1 MCWPENSDPFAL
13 CRRVYIQN
21 PDGERRYS
29 PAEVTHAEKIPVMGN
44 PDPAKICTS
53 HVGHQNL
60 TIRLQMRRLTRF
72 TNAFG
77 KNLENLVV
85 RLLPALRLLQLLPDS
100 LKHTLYPGD
109 GIRNHAARLEF
120 EGFACGLTRS
130 IRPEQPLNQTIDD

>member
-1 MCWPENSDPFAL
+1 VCWPENSDPFAL

-53 HVGHQNL
+53 HVERQNL
-60 TIRLQMRRLTRF
+60 TIRMQMRRLTRF

-77 KNLENLVV
+77 KNWENLWSAYCLHFAYYNFCRIHRTIRVTPAMAAGITDHV
-85 RLLPALRLLQLLPDS
+85 WELKELLA
-100 LKHTLYPGD
+100 
-109 GIRNHAARLEF
+109 
-120 EGFACGLTRS
+120 
-130 IRPEQPLNQTIDD
+130 